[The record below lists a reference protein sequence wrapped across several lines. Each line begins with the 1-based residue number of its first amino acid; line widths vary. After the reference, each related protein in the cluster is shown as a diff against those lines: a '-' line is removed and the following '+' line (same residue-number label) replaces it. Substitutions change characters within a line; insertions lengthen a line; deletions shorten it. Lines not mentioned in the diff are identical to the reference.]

1 MALLEIL
8 FLCGSAD
15 TSNPKTKKQ
24 PEGCFFG
31 YKGTKPVFFYCA
43 SRHINLHRQGTSYTA
58 QILSLSHWQSLHQRY
73 LLQAHQ
79 KYRKSS

>member
-15 TSNPKTKKQ
+15 ANNPKTKKQ

-31 YKGTKPVFFYCA
+31 YKGAKPVFF
-43 SRHINLHRQGTSYTA
+43 
-58 QILSLSHWQSLHQRY
+58 
-73 LLQAHQ
+73 
-79 KYRKSS
+79 